1 MSETDNYYEEL
12 GVEPGA
18 SRDEL
23 REAHRQRVAD
33 LEAARE
39 KKGVTDSQL
48 QANRDA
54 VARVRAAWNVL
65 SDPFQRQRYDARLAS
80 ESEPG
85 SEVEIVDDDAP
96 QADSGQQLTG
106 WRKLLAPPPPRQT
119 GGGNGNGNGKKPPTR
134 TDRNGRPRPEPTVE
148 LPPGMRL
155 AEPRVR
161 GMALLFDL
169 AILIVIFFAVNLLV
183 PNLIQSDYRDINDRI
198 TKVNDLKS
206 ARQDVIDA
214 NKSVASAQKAVDKA
228 KSAGATKTAQAD
240 LKSAQGDLKSAQK
253 DYRTAQKDA
262 KDKGV
267 PQARL
272 DDSPNQLQKYSDK
285 LADDVRGTTFIMYGV
300 VFVLATLYLV
310 PITAR
315 KGYTLGMRN
324 RKIKIVRIDGSPVGW
339 YGAFT
344 HFAVPILLAIAIPTF
359 GVVLGLGM
367 VAWGYF
373 DKNGQ
378 GIHDKLARTLVV
390 DA

>member
-1 MSETDNYYEEL
+1 MNDNYYEEL
-12 GVEPGA
+12 GIEPGA
-18 SRDEL
+18 SRDEI

-39 KKGVTDSQL
+39 KKGVTESQL

-65 SDPFQRQRYDARLAS
+65 SDPFQRQRYDAQLAS

-85 SEVEIVDDDAP
+85 SEVEIVDDDATP
-96 QADSGQQLTG
+96 QAGSDQQLTG
-106 WRKLLAPPPPRQT
+106 WRKLLAPPPPKEGGAGSGNRNGT
-119 GGGNGNGNGKKPPTR
+119 GGTAQSNR
-134 TDRNGRPRPEPTVE
+134 RPRPEPTVE
-148 LPPGMRL
+148 LPPGMTL

-169 AILIVIFFAVNLLV
+169 SILIVIFFAVNLLV
-183 PNLIQSDYRDINDRI
+183 PNLVQSDYRDINDRI
-198 TKVNDLKS
+198 AKVNDLKS
-206 ARQDVIDA
+206 AREDLNDA
-214 NKSVASAQKAVDKA
+214 QQSVNSAQKAVDNA
-228 KSAGATKTAQAD
+228 KSASATKSAQSD
-240 LKSAQGDLKSAQK
+240 LKSAQSDLKDAQK
-253 DYRTAQKDA
+253 DYRDAQKDA
-262 KDKGV
+262 ADKDV
-267 PQARL
+267 PRARL
-272 DDSPNQLQKYSDK
+272 DDTPKQLQKYSDK

-300 VFVLATLYLV
+300 VFVLAMLYLV

-324 RKIKIVRIDGSPVGW
+324 RRLRIVRVDGSPVGW

-344 HFAVPILLAIAIPTF
+344 HFALPILLAIAIPTF

-373 DKNGQ
+373 DRNGQ

-390 DA
+390 AA